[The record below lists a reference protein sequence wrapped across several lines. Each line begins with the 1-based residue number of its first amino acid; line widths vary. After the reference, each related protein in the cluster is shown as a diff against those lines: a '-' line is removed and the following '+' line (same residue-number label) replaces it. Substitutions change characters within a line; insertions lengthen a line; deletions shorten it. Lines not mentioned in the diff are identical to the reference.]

1 MYLLI
6 RYAAGVVV
14 EGVVLANGRN
24 RMRVAAAGFADTIE
38 LQRSGLDWVDTGC
51 QPVELEFMM
60 ARSWVA
66 PDSAPD
72 SEAQRPVRSVRAI
85 RVAGAN

>member
-38 LQRSGLDWVDTGC
+38 LHRSGLDWVDTGR
-51 QPVELEFMM
+51 QPVELEFIM
-60 ARSWVA
+60 ARSWA
-66 PDSAPD
+66 APD
-72 SEAQRPVRSVRAI
+72 SEAEGFVRSERAT
-85 RVAGAN
+85 RFAGAN

>member
-1 MYLLI
+1 
-6 RYAAGVVV
+6 
-14 EGVVLANGRN
+14 
-24 RMRVAAAGFADTIE
+24 MRVAAAGFADTIE

-51 QPVELEFMM
+51 RPVELEFMM

-66 PDSAPD
+66 PDS
-72 SEAQRPVRSVRAI
+72 EAQRLVRSVRAK